1 MYTSHNQR
9 PHPPYPTE
17 QKRTPFTLTRCNSID
32 FPSFFIAFREAARF
46 SGDFSMSSK
55 RQPKIKKREKT
66 TVLVPVTCQFIF
78 ADKLL
83 QAKCK
88 KWDTTSFCFEQK
100 TEEAESFVLSNKGSY
115 NFYLRIS
122 DKCTKLKNK
131 TSMRCPPCLFEK
143 CNQKPKKKTLR
154 KPKLRTAGDLESRDT
169 SGEARDL
176 TPAGEPNPLFHLG
189 VSLSLYLFLS
199 SRVCIFPRV
208 CIISI
213 YFSLPEP

>member
-9 PHPPYPTE
+9 HHPPYPTE

-32 FPSFFIAFREAARF
+32 FPSFFVAFREAARF

-55 RQPKIKKREKT
+55 RQPKIKKKKKEKT

-143 CNQKPKKKTLR
+143 CNQKPKKKNTKKTKTENCRRLGEQR
-154 KPKLRTAGDLESRDT
+154 YLWRSAWPDPSRRTQ
-169 SGEARDL
+169 
-176 TPAGEPNPLFHLG
+176 PAFPPRC
-189 VSLSLYLFLS
+189 LSLFICS
-199 SRVCIFPRV
+199 SARECVSFPECV
-208 CIISI
+208 
-213 YFSLPEP
+213 

>member
-1 MYTSHNQR
+1 MQFY
-9 PHPPYPTE
+9 
-17 QKRTPFTLTRCNSID
+17 
-32 FPSFFIAFREAARF
+32 RF
-46 SGDFSMSSK
+46 SFVFHRISWGCAIFWRLFNVVK
-55 RQPKIKKREKT
+55 KATENKKKREKT

-88 KWDTTSFCFEQK
+88 KWDTTSFCVEQK

-143 CNQKPKKKTLR
+143 CNQKPKKKNTKKTKTENCRRLGEQR
-154 KPKLRTAGDLESRDT
+154 YLWRSAWPDPSRRTQ
-169 SGEARDL
+169 
-176 TPAGEPNPLFHLG
+176 PAFPPRCL
-189 VSLSLYLFLS
+189 SLSLSVPQLESVYLS
-199 SRVCIFPRV
+199 PSV
-208 CIISI
+208 
-213 YFSLPEP
+213 YN